1 MTPEK
6 KAQINKAIKR
16 LHVALGDTKYIF
28 GYFHPGEGE
37 GMTGLVNINVKD
49 GQGVKEVAHFLHNAA
64 KQNPV
69 LAEVLGYIGA
79 LQAQERKAMEPPKK
93 KGLFGGKGLILPPN
107 LKIVK

>member
-6 KAQINKAIKR
+6 KAQVNKAIKR

-37 GMTGLVNINVKD
+37 SVTGLVNINVKD

-69 LAEVLGYIGA
+69 LAEVLGSIGA

>member
-1 MTPEK
+1 MTPDK

-37 GMTGLVNINVKD
+37 SLAGLVNINVKD
-49 GQGVKEVAHFLHNAA
+49 SQGVKEVAHFLHNAA

-69 LAEVLGYIGA
+69 LAEVLGSIGA
-79 LQAQERKAMEPPKK
+79 LQAQERKAMEQPKK